1 MKTAQEYAIE
11 FIERKG
17 IYLEDIIEQAQKE
30 AYNQALED
38 AVKNAEAKIDVWYDY
53 DDKAYKRGEAIVDKK
68 SILKLKK

>member
-1 MKTAQEYAIE
+1 MKTVGYYLKRWRDCELKLEE
-11 FIERKG
+11 FIEL
-17 IYLEDIIEQAQKE
+17 IQKE

-53 DDKAYKRGEAIVDKK
+53 DDKAYKRGDAIVDKQ